1 MKSSL
6 EERTIQPFDNTSKKP
21 PVRVTVP
28 SHAKLLVS
36 RDEAAQLLSI
46 SVRGIDYLVATRR
59 LPFRKIGGRVLIPV
73 AELRKYANGDHP
85 ERIVA

>member
-1 MKSSL
+1 MRPINSV
-6 EERTIQPFDNTSKKP
+6 PKKP
-21 PVRVTVP
+21 PARVTVP

-36 RDEAAQLLSI
+36 RPEAAQLLSI
-46 SVRGIDYLVATRR
+46 SVRGINYLLATRR
-59 LPFRKIGGRVLIPV
+59 LPFRKVGGRVLIPV